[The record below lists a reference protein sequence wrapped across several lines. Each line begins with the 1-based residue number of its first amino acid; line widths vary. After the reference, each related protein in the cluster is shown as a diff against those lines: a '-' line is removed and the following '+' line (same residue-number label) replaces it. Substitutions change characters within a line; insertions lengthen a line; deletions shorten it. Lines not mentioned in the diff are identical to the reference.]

1 MRQGGEPSPGADVG
15 AVSPVPVQISAGEP
29 SPGADVGGVSPV
41 PEKSRL
47 ACYRLL
53 RTCFALGRRRSA
65 EAAQRAV
72 GLKDPVPVQMW
83 AGVGS
88 VLVQMWQG
96 WAQSWCRLTGR
107 GRWEDRER
115 RERRLRIAT
124 YHIMLQRV
132 VQDSL
137 PDGVAAAQ
145 AAFAESMREERAF
158 EHVARPTQHEVQS
171 AEKPSPST
179 HEVRATVLS
188 N

>member
-96 WAQSWCRLTGR
+96 WA
-107 GRWEDRER
+107 
-115 RERRLRIAT
+115 
-124 YHIMLQRV
+124 
-132 VQDSL
+132 
-137 PDGVAAAQ
+137 
-145 AAFAESMREERAF
+145 
-158 EHVARPTQHEVQS
+158 
-171 AEKPSPST
+171 SPSADSRGGGAGKIESGARGACELQHIISCCNGLFKT
-179 HEVRATVLS
+179 RCPTVSQQHKRHLLRA
-188 N
+188 